1 MSRRARG
8 TEIDPIT
15 IEVIHNGLRSV
26 SDESYIAL
34 MKSAYS
40 TNIKER
46 HDHSTCLMDAHG
58 RIIVQAT
65 QTQSVHLSSM
75 LGHVQAVLAN
85 HGVSDIREGDI
96 FISNDPYV
104 AGGSHLP
111 DVNFAMPVFIGDEL
125 VAFSCNIAHHADIG
139 GMAPGSMSSN
149 MTEIYQEGL
158 RIPVIR
164 LFAGGSLVND
174 VLSLILLNVR
184 LPEER
189 RGDYFA
195 QVASCRLAERRLQEL
210 FATHGLD
217 RVGRVFDEII
227 QRTEL
232 RLRRAIASIPDGVYR
247 FEDVMDDDGNGTFRI
262 PIRLAITVAGERIGF
277 DFTGTS
283 PQVLGNINCPF
294 TATQSAVCYTMK
306 ALLDPD
312 AANNQGILNVMEI
325 AAEQGSLLNPVFPA
339 AVAYRSHT
347 TQRVVDVVMGAMAAA
362 LPERVLGASNGS
374 NTTAIFSGVD
384 PRNRNP
390 YLYLETLGGGCG
402 GRARRDGKDGVQQH
416 IANTANLPVEA
427 IESEYP
433 LRVRE
438 YSLAP
443 DTGGAG
449 RHRGGLALRRI
460 IQPIGHDCIFTGAGE
475 RFAIRP
481 WGVFGGTPGATGRFT
496 LTSSDGTRKDLGGKP
511 TPMPCRAG
519 ERIEIQS
526 PGAGGYGSPAARD
539 IRRLAIDWHSGKFS
553 ASYMMENYG
562 LNAEAAA
569 ALPYEGIEPDYD
581 DA

>member
-46 HDHSTCLMDAHG
+46 HDHSTCLMDAYG

-294 TATQSAVCYTMK
+294 T
-306 ALLDPD
+306 
-312 AANNQGILNVMEI
+312 
-325 AAEQGSLLNPVFPA
+325 
-339 AVAYRSHT
+339 
-347 TQRVVDVVMGAMAAA
+347 
-362 LPERVLGASNGS
+362 
-374 NTTAIFSGVD
+374 
-384 PRNRNP
+384 
-390 YLYLETLGGGCG
+390 
-402 GRARRDGKDGVQQH
+402 
-416 IANTANLPVEA
+416 
-427 IESEYP
+427 
-433 LRVRE
+433 
-438 YSLAP
+438 
-443 DTGGAG
+443 
-449 RHRGGLALRRI
+449 
-460 IQPIGHDCIFTGAGE
+460 
-475 RFAIRP
+475 
-481 WGVFGGTPGATGRFT
+481 
-496 LTSSDGTRKDLGGKP
+496 
-511 TPMPCRAG
+511 
-519 ERIEIQS
+519 
-526 PGAGGYGSPAARD
+526 
-539 IRRLAIDWHSGKFS
+539 
-553 ASYMMENYG
+553 
-562 LNAEAAA
+562 
-569 ALPYEGIEPDYD
+569 D
-581 DA
+581 D